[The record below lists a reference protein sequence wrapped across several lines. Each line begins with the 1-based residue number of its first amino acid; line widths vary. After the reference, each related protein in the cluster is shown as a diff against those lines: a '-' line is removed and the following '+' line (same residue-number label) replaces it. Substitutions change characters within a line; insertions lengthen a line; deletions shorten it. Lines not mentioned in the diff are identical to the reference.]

1 MLKQG
6 IIIWNQWRKDNPSLI
21 PDLSGANLRG
31 INLQILH
38 EREEWIDLSQVNLR
52 NADLSGAM
60 LEAADFSEADL
71 QGAKFQASILDY
83 AAFENANLKGVNF
96 FEASLY
102 SACFVNTDLTRANL
116 HGTNILCAELTGAKV
131 PRDVIDF
138 ELIDSNTQIQPPRN
152 SKQESE
158 KVDNQGLQYSP
169 DHQVFVWKG
178 LRFRSKTE
186 IRIAEALDRAGV
198 LYFPNC
204 VARLNTSTG
213 RRNLEADFLI
223 CYEGKWGIL
232 EVDGIYHTPT
242 RRVEEQERERFFRH
256 HQVLIVERFDAERC
270 YSQPDNVVREFLELV
285 AKVR

>member
-6 IIIWNQWRKDNPSLI
+6 IIIWNQWRKDNPNLI

-31 INLQILH
+31 INLQVLH
-38 EREEWIDLSQVNLR
+38 ERDEWVDLSRVNLR
-52 NADLSGAM
+52 NADLSQAM

-71 QGAKFQASILDY
+71 QGAKFQFSILDY
-83 AAFENANLKGVNF
+83 AVFENANLKRVNL

-102 SACFVNTDLTRANL
+102 SACFVNADLTGANL
-116 HGTNILCAELTGAKV
+116 DGTNILCAELAGAKV
-131 PRDVIDF
+131 PRDVVNF
-138 ELIDSNTQIQPPRN
+138 ELIDSNTQVQPSRN
-152 SKQESE
+152 SKKESE
-158 KVDNQGLQYSP
+158 EVNNQGLQYSP
-169 DHQVFVWKG
+169 NYKVFVWKR

-186 IRIAEALDRAGV
+186 IKIAEALDRAGV

-204 VARLNTSTG
+204 VARLNTSNG

-223 CYEGKWGIL
+223 CYEGKLGIL